1 MTKTVNERELVLG
14 ILMETVENG
23 QYSHIVLRDVL
34 AKYQYL
40 SRQERAFITRVS
52 EGTLEHLIEI
62 DYILDQFSKVK
73 VKKMK
78 PVIRNLL
85 RSAVYQL
92 KYMDSVPDRAVC
104 SESVKL
110 AVKKGF
116 SGLRGYVNGVL
127 RSVARGMDE
136 IRYPEKGTRAL
147 SVRYSCPEWIIELWK
162 QSFDE
167 DVIETMLAD
176 SQRVKP
182 VTVRCCLNRTAP
194 EAFAGIMEK
203 EGVKAELH
211 PYLPYAFSLSGYDHL
226 DSLDSFREGLF
237 MVQDVSSM
245 LVGELADPQSGE
257 RVIDVCAAPGGKA
270 LHIAEKLYVK
280 EKQCKEKAPAGDAV
294 MGESA
299 PLRGHVE
306 ARDLT
311 EYKTDLIRENIERS
325 GLPNIS
331 AVCMDASVPDPASAG
346 SADIVIADLPCS
358 GLGVLGRKTDLKYKA
373 SPEGIQSL
381 VELQRKILSCAKEY
395 VRPGGVLIY
404 STCTVDPAENMDNV
418 HWFLGQYPEFSLDD
432 ISGRLCPELRDSV
445 TEKGCIQLLPG
456 VHQSDGF
463 FIARFVKRKKQ
474 A

>member
-1 MTKTVNERELVLG
+1 
-14 ILMETVENG
+14 
-23 QYSHIVLRDVL
+23 
-34 AKYQYL
+34 
-40 SRQERAFITRVS
+40 
-52 EGTLEHLIEI
+52 
-62 DYILDQFSKVK
+62 
-73 VKKMK
+73 
-78 PVIRNLL
+78 
-85 RSAVYQL
+85 
-92 KYMDSVPDRAVC
+92 
-104 SESVKL
+104 
-110 AVKKGF
+110 
-116 SGLRGYVNGVL
+116 
-127 RSVARGMDE
+127 MDE

-203 EGVKAELH
+203 EGVKAEPH

-245 LVGELADPQSGE
+245 LVGELADPQPGD